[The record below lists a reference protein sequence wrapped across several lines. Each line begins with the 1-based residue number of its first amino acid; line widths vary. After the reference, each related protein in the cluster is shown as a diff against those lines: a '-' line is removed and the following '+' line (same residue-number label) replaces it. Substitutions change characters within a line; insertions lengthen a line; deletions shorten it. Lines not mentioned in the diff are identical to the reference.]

1 MTLRWREMDS
11 NHLYC
16 GTKSCCAVRL
26 PVELCTAS
34 DCVICSP
41 MPAELA
47 YPLLMLLVPDF
58 GKIASDLELH
68 TLLRR
73 DLPWRAPV
81 LLQCAEG
88 EDGLLREGSGVARKR
103 SNVRGAKKAT

>member
-1 MTLRWREMDS
+1 
-11 NHLYC
+11 
-16 GTKSCCAVRL
+16 
-26 PVELCTAS
+26 
-34 DCVICSP
+34 

-88 EDGLLREGSGVARKR
+88 EDGLLREE
-103 SNVRGAKKAT
+103 